1 MRGRLRRQ
9 VVVGLSVSLM
19 AGLSAMLSSPV
30 TGAVLLGVMLGTVA
44 AVYLFLRGREEG
56 EEP

>member
-9 VVVGLSVSLM
+9 VTVVLIVSLVT
-19 AGLSAMLSSPV
+19 GLSAMVSSPV